1 MKKLETIVLLAAAVL
16 TMGSCGGNKSQQP
29 AEVVEDDE
37 PVAVM
42 SVNRDSMMYGICG
55 DGSAMNTLQLI
66 TDVGDTLLLSIA
78 EANEKG
84 QCFGGFQGGDR
95 IAVLLSDEN
104 TASMVINQSAL
115 LGDWVMPNP
124 IDGSAEM
131 GIRIKEGGVAESIDQ
146 PSMIYRSWRLFNG
159 KLEFVAIREGG
170 IEEEEINLY
179 DLVSLGADSLVFKDA
194 EDVYEYSRYK
204 EVDRKVDI
212 ILEEASEDD
221 YRI

>member
-1 MKKLETIVLLAAAVL
+1 
-16 TMGSCGGNKSQQP
+16 MGSCGGGKGQQP
-29 AEVVEDDE
+29 AEEVVVNEQ
-37 PVAVM
+37 PTVYVN
-42 SVNRDSMMYGICG
+42 VNRDSMLYGICG

>member
-1 MKKLETIVLLAAAVL
+1 MKKLETIVLMAVAVM
-16 TMGSCGGNKSQQP
+16 TMGSCGGGKNQQA
-29 AEVVEDDE
+29 AEVVNELD
-37 PVAVM
+37 P
-42 SVNRDSMMYGICG
+42 SVVTSINRDSMVYGICG

-66 TDVGDTLLLSIA
+66 TDIGDTLTLSIT

-95 IAVLLSDEN
+95 IAVLLSDET

-159 KLEFVAIREGG
+159 KLEIVAIREGG

-179 DLVSLGADSLVFKDA
+179 DLVSLGSDSLVFKDS

-204 EVDRKVDI
+204 EVDSKVNI